1 MDAPATTDLKNVA
14 RDIAK
19 DIAGE
24 DAVRQVEVVPGERLD
39 RPVYVFSYL
48 FDKDRSRLRPGLV
61 LSRLVQRLGE
71 ELSNRG
77 DEHRPVIRLL
87 DQVDWDK
94 HRSA

>member
-1 MDAPATTDLKNVA
+1 MTNLKDLA

-24 DAVRQVEVVPGERLD
+24 DAVRQVDIVPGERSE

-48 FDKDRSRLRPGLV
+48 FDKDQSRLRPGLV
-61 LSRLVQRLGE
+61 LIRLLQRLGE